1 MLGSAP
7 ESYRA
12 KMFKKDGDVGA
23 RNNKRYF
30 RCEMGSTVD
39 HGSSFDDGLFDQ
51 CEFLFSGGEGG
62 ETEVKYFLEV
72 ANASV
77 DDFS

>member
-1 MLGSAP
+1 
-7 ESYRA
+7 
-12 KMFKKDGDVGA
+12 
-23 RNNKRYF
+23 
-30 RCEMGSTVD
+30 MGSTVD

-51 CEFLFSGGEGG
+51 CEFLFAGGEGG

-77 DDFS
+77 DEFS